1 MNSKKTIAFA
11 VLIAVFF
18 SQTTILAQKPILVHS
33 QFEKNGQLNLDREVV
48 PTKWPYPVLFVHGFT
63 GNGDTWQAARDFF
76 TQQGVSFGGYMRYNL
91 NLDGNN
97 STCNIYD
104 EGKEDVASFVG
115 SGIYTFNPGDFYI
128 INFEVNNVN
137 QDSPGDIS
145 SQSAAVK
152 QALAVRNSIADI
164 MAITGKDK
172 VILFGHSMGGLAIR
186 KYVQDQTFWQ
196 ADGQHHV
203 AKLITM
209 GTPNG
214 GSNFSFTSAS
224 VFSNYNEFSEAVRDL
239 RTSYTY
245 SFEKG
250 VFLNGGE
257 EDLDYM
263 HDSVLGYFVNSD
275 VDCDGFNTFIEY
287 GLNNYPFPDN
297 IELAY
302 SISSGVL
309 DWVVADE
316 KEKLSNYVNLPMEGF
331 SNTAYSLLAHI
342 QMPKNTAEISLLLD
356 DPDDFTGAYKIDFNK
371 TYYGTFTAQG
381 EGAPYPS
388 IDYDDYVFKVTTGGY
403 YTAKGLML
411 PTNKSINMK
420 VLNSSF
426 QNLFEVESNGASTV
440 QKGIYLTPGTYYLEF
455 AAVPDDEDYLS
466 PHRFSVTTTTDANEP
481 IEPVFEATI
490 GPNPAI
496 DKFCVNAIFQNPET
510 GNVNLTDL
518 TGKLIETFTFENT
531 NGFTKYMDVSNLP
544 TGTYIVFLECAAGT
558 KTFKLVKE

>member
-1 MNSKKTIAFA
+1 MNSKKTTLLAIF
-11 VLIAVFF
+11 IAVFI
-18 SQTTILAQKPILVHS
+18 SQTLAQVPILVHS
-33 QFEKNGQLNLDREVV
+33 EFEKNGLTSIDRSAV
-48 PTKWPYPVLFVHGFT
+48 PMKWPYPVLFVHGFT

-76 TQQGVSFGGYMRYNL
+76 TQQAVSFGGYMRYNL
-91 NLDGNN
+91 NLDDNN
-97 STCNIYD
+97 GTCNIYD

-128 INFEVNNVN
+128 INFQVNKNN

-186 KYVQDQTFWQ
+186 KYVQDQDFWQ
-196 ADGQHHV
+196 ADGKHHV

-214 GSNFSFTSAS
+214 GSNISLTPAS
-224 VFSNYNEFSEAVRDL
+224 VFTEYNEYSEAVRDL
-239 RTSYTY
+239 RTSY
-245 SFEKG
+245 FWNGKDG
-250 VFLNGGE
+250 VFLYGGP
-257 EDLDYM
+257 EDLYYM
-263 HDSVLGYFVNSD
+263 YDSQIGDFVNAD
-275 VDCDGFNTFIEY
+275 VNCDGFNTFIEY
-287 GLNNYPFPDN
+287 GLNEYSFPDD

-302 SISSGVL
+302 SISSGIL
-309 DWVVADE
+309 DLVVSDE
-316 KEKLSNYVNLPMEGF
+316 KERLSNYVGRPMEGF
-331 SNTAYSLLAHI
+331 SNTAYSGFAHI
-342 QMPKNTAEISLLLD
+342 NMPKNTAEVSVLLD

-403 YTAKGLML
+403 YTAKGLLL
-411 PTNKSINMK
+411 PTNKSVNMK

-426 QNLFEVESNGASTV
+426 QDLFEVESNGASTV

-481 IEPVFEATI
+481 IEPLFEAII

-496 DKFCVNAIFQNPET
+496 DKFSINAIFENAET
-510 GNVNLTDL
+510 GNVSLIDL
-518 TGKLIETFTFENT
+518 TGRVIETFTFENI
-531 NGFTKYMDVSNLP
+531 NEFTKYMDVSSLP

-558 KTFKLVKE
+558 KTFKLVKQ